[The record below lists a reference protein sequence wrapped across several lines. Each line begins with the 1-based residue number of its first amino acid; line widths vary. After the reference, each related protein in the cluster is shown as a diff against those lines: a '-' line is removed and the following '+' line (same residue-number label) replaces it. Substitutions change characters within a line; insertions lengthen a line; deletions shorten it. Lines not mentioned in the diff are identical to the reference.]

1 MDIWPKNYDAVKV
14 LHIDDEISTAETVRI
29 TIELLNPNSSE
40 TIEIDREECEKIVA
54 HLRHVFS
61 IV

>member
-14 LHIDDEISTAETVRI
+14 LHIDDEISTEETVRI

-54 HLRHVFS
+54 HLKQVFS
-61 IV
+61 IA

>member
-14 LHIDDEISTAETVRI
+14 LHIDDEISTEETVRI

-54 HLRHVFS
+54 HLKRVFS
-61 IV
+61 IS

>member
-14 LHIDDEISTAETVRI
+14 LHIDDEISTEETVRI

-40 TIEIDREECEKIVA
+40 TVEIDRKEGEKIVA
-54 HLRHVFS
+54 HLKRIFS
-61 IV
+61 IA